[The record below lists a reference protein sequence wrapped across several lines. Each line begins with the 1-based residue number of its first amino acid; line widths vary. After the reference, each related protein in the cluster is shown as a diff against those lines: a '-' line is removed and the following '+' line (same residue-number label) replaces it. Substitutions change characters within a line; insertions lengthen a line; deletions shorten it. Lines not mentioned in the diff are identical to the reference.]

1 MVFCPFWP
9 VFLFPLPGLKAL
21 TSIDVVRG
29 AQVELKASSNS
40 NIEQS
45 GSTVIWNFISD
56 SIVLVSAWWN
66 PAFPKCFC
74 LCVCVYTLKIRT
86 LMCTKT
92 HQMILNNI
100 TINKKIKKTFNHSV
114 SHQNL
119 GQTMKQRF
127 PSKGRVQHLSL
138 FSFLLFVHQ
147 TAKTS
152 SFQSSTNIS
161 VSNSVTKKQLFL
173 PPFDATSKQS
183 DWPTEPCPCTV
194 GSGSWFMLVQHSDGS
209 NVQMRGH
216 KTKTHVGVEGKDD
229 WKEVTFTLFSENVV
243 SV

>member
-100 TINKKIKKTFNHSV
+100 TINKKIKKRSIIQYHIRTLVKLWSRDSHPKVEFSICLCFHSCC
-114 SHQNL
+114 
-119 GQTMKQRF
+119 
-127 PSKGRVQHLSL
+127 LS
-138 FSFLLFVHQ
+138 
-147 TAKTS
+147 
-152 SFQSSTNIS
+152 I
-161 VSNSVTKKQLFL
+161 KQLKLHRFRAARTFL
-173 PPFDATSKQS
+173 CLILLQKSNFSCLLLMPHQSRVIDPPSPVPALLG
-183 DWPTEPCPCTV
+183 V
-194 GSGSWFMLVQHSDGS
+194 GAGSC
-209 NVQMRGH
+209 
-216 KTKTHVGVEGKDD
+216 
-229 WKEVTFTLFSENVV
+229 
-243 SV
+243 